1 MSEPGKIKKRRN
13 AESVSTQT
21 ASNEGLDGPLKSA
34 SVLRCLL
41 ETLAE
46 GVVLVGEDGRIVQA
60 NAAAERIL
68 GLDRGEIEGRHF
80 DGPEWDI
87 VDLEGRPM
95 PPERMAGPRAMKER
109 RPVRDVVMG
118 VRRPD
123 GSIAWINVGATPVA
137 GESGSIVGVVGT
149 FTDITASRNA
159 EEALRVSEEKL
170 RAQFSGIP
178 VPTYT
183 WQKVGDDLVLTG
195 GNAAAE
201 EFTAGAIAQFKGMTA
216 REMYRW
222 SPEIVKELWRCA
234 TEGTPIER
242 TMPYTMRTTGESKI
256 LNVKYAFVPPDQVMV
271 HTEDITERVRAE
283 EALRESEERLRA
295 VVTSMDDLVFAID
308 RDYIFTSFHQ
318 PQRSDDLFA
327 TPEHFL
333 GKRIDE
339 VMPPHVAGPS
349 REAIDAALATQEV
362 QQFDYALDI
371 GGDERWFS
379 AKVSTRV
386 DRDGSPAGVTVVAR
400 DITDRKR
407 AEQGLESA
415 HTLLEQRV
423 EERTRE
429 LVGLRE
435 QAEQLAAMRERERLA
450 RDLHDA
456 VSQTLFSVSLIAGA
470 LPAIWERDAQ
480 EGRQR
485 LKDLNRMTR
494 GALAEMR
501 GLLLELRPTALVDA
515 ELGDL
520 LSQLA
525 DSIGNRAGLP
535 ITVKVDGESPA
546 LPELKVALYR
556 ITQEA
561 LNNVARHASASRAR
575 VDLCCRPGRVTL
587 SIDDDGCGFDPTKV
601 SPEHMG
607 LDIMRER
614 AEGADAALRI
624 ETRPGEGTR
633 IALEW
638 EKPPT
643 VAN

>member
-159 EEALRVSEEKL
+159 EEALRASEEKL

-283 EALRESEERLRA
+283 EAL
-295 VVTSMDDLVFAID
+295 
-308 RDYIFTSFHQ
+308 
-318 PQRSDDLFA
+318 
-327 TPEHFL
+327 
-333 GKRIDE
+333 
-339 VMPPHVAGPS
+339 
-349 REAIDAALATQEV
+349 
-362 QQFDYALDI
+362 
-371 GGDERWFS
+371 
-379 AKVSTRV
+379 
-386 DRDGSPAGVTVVAR
+386 
-400 DITDRKR
+400 
-407 AEQGLESA
+407 
-415 HTLLEQRV
+415 
-423 EERTRE
+423 
-429 LVGLRE
+429 LRE
-435 QAEQLAAMRERERLA
+435 
-450 RDLHDA
+450 
-456 VSQTLFSVSLIAGA
+456 
-470 LPAIWERDAQ
+470 
-480 EGRQR
+480 
-485 LKDLNRMTR
+485 
-494 GALAEMR
+494 
-501 GLLLELRPTALVDA
+501 
-515 ELGDL
+515 
-520 LSQLA
+520 
-525 DSIGNRAGLP
+525 
-535 ITVKVDGESPA
+535 
-546 LPELKVALYR
+546 
-556 ITQEA
+556 
-561 LNNVARHASASRAR
+561 
-575 VDLCCRPGRVTL
+575 
-587 SIDDDGCGFDPTKV
+587 
-601 SPEHMG
+601 
-607 LDIMRER
+607 
-614 AEGADAALRI
+614 
-624 ETRPGEGTR
+624 
-633 IALEW
+633 
-638 EKPPT
+638 
-643 VAN
+643 